1 MPGSRDRID
10 HSMPATYFDHNA
22 TTPLD
27 PKVRVAMEPWL
38 GELHGNPAS
47 LHAFGQAARDATEVA
62 REQVAGLLGARPAE
76 LVFMASG
83 TEANNTVLLGR
94 CWNADLKGHL
104 VVSGVEHPSVWKP
117 VLALQEAG
125 MQVSWVNPDRQG
137 RVDPEQ
143 VLAETREDTRLV
155 CLMLANNE
163 VGTLQPVE
171 KVAGSC
177 RERGIPV
184 LCDAVQA
191 IGKVPVNVAALNVDY
206 LSVGAHKFNGPLGAA
221 ALWVRGGAI
230 FEPLLRGGSQERQRR
245 AGTVNVPAMVGFGA
259 AAKVAAEELEVRSR
273 RVLELRQRF
282 ESGLERVADSLVH
295 GRLAERLPNTSHIA
309 LLGADSESLLIRLDL
324 AGFAVSSGSA
334 CSSGTVEPSRTL
346 LAMGVPREEA
356 SCSLRVSFGP
366 RNTFQEVDAFLDV
379 LAQEATELRRL
390 SSAPRS

>member
-1 MPGSRDRID
+1 
-10 HSMPATYFDHNA
+10 MPATYFDHNA

-27 PKVRVAMEPWL
+27 PKVKVAMGPWL
-38 GELHGNPAS
+38 DELHGNPAS

-62 REQVAGLLGARPAE
+62 REQLAGLLGAKPAE

-83 TEANNTVLLGR
+83 TEANNAVLLGR
-94 CWNADLKGHL
+94 CWKADLKGHL
-104 VVSGVEHPSVWKP
+104 VVSCVEHPSVWKP
-117 VLALQEAG
+117 ALALQEAG
-125 MQVSWVNPDRQG
+125 MEVSWVDPDRQG

-163 VGTLQPVE
+163 VGALQPVE
-171 KVAGSC
+171 PVAAGC

-191 IGKVPVNVAALNVDY
+191 IGKVPVNIGDLNVDY
-206 LSVGAHKFNGPLGAA
+206 LSIGAHKFYGPLGAA
-221 ALWVRGGAI
+221 ALWVRQGAS
-230 FEPLLRGGSQERQRR
+230 FEPLLKGGSQERQRR
-245 AGTVNVPAMVGFGA
+245 AGTVNVPAVVGLGEA
-259 AAKVAAEELEVRSR
+259 SRLAVDELDARIGR
-273 RVLELRQRF
+273 MRELRERF
-282 ESGLERVADSLVH
+282 ENGLGDISDVVVH
-295 GRLAERLPNTSHIA
+295 ARLAERLPNTSHVA

-346 LAMGVPREEA
+346 LAMGVPRQEA

-379 LAQEATELRRL
+379 LAREVTELRRL
-390 SSAPRS
+390 SSVPRS

>member
-1 MPGSRDRID
+1 
-10 HSMPATYFDHNA
+10 MPATYFDHNA
-22 TTPLD
+22 TTPLE
-27 PKVRVAMEPWL
+27 PEVRVAMEPWL

-83 TEANNTVLLGR
+83 TEANNAVLLGR
-94 CWNADLKGHL
+94 CWKADLKGHL
-104 VVSGVEHPSVWKP
+104 VVSGIEHPSVWKP
-117 VLALQEAG
+117 ALALQEAG
-125 MQVSWVNPDRQG
+125 MEVSWVDPDRQG

-163 VGTLQPVE
+163 VGTLQLVEPVA
-171 KVAGSC
+171 AGC

-191 IGKVPVNVAALNVDY
+191 IGKVSVNVGDLNVDY
-206 LSVGAHKFNGPLGAA
+206 LSIGAHKFYGPLGAA
-221 ALWVRGGAI
+221 ALWVRPGAS
-230 FEPLLRGGSQERQRR
+230 FEPLLKGGSQERQRR
-245 AGTVNVPAMVGFGA
+245 AGTVNVPAAVGLGEA
-259 AAKVAAEELEVRSR
+259 SRLVADELEARISR
-273 RVLELRQRF
+273 MRELRERF
-282 ESGLERVADSLVH
+282 ENGLGNISDVIVH
-295 GRLAERLPNTSHIA
+295 ARSAERLPNTSHLA

-356 SCSLRVSFGP
+356 SCSLRISFGP
-366 RNTFQEVDAFLDV
+366 RNTLQEVDAFLEV
-379 LAQEATELRRL
+379 LAREVAELRRL
-390 SSAPRS
+390 SSVRRS